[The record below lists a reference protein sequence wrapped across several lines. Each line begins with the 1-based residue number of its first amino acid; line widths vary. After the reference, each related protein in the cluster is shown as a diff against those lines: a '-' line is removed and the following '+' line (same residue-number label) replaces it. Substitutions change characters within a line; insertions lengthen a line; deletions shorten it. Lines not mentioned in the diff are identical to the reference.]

1 MGSVGKWVD
10 DHVVQPVKDVAENAV
25 ETAGKT
31 GAVVT
36 TTLEGGSTRKAL
48 EAVGNKAADVNKSL
62 MNTATVGYYNEVDA
76 LSGGLL
82 TATDNAGRTGADLIG
97 GKSIKDNLKDAAR
110 VGAVVGAA
118 AATGGGS
125 LATQATTTLAVN
137 NALSKNGKTV
147 LNLKT
152 ALGAGGAY
160 GTGNNTVD
168 SILQSIGNSGK
179 PVTPS
184 NQTMQ
189 NYDSGYYSTD
199 SGSSQEGVLQQPNNL
214 LPLLLIGGLAITI
227 ILISKK

>member
-10 DHVVQPVKDVAENAV
+10 DHVIQPTKDVVENSVEAV
-25 ETAGKT
+25 GKA

-36 TTLEGGSTRKAL
+36 TTIEGGSTRKAL

-82 TATDNAGRTGADLIG
+82 TAADNAGRTGADLVG

-110 VGAVVGAA
+110 VGAVVAAGAA
-118 AATGGGS
+118 AGAAAGGWSAFGTGS
-125 LATQATTTLAVN
+125 AVN
-137 NALSKNGKTV
+137 NALSKNGKT
-147 LNLKT
+147 NLSLKSGLS
-152 ALGAGGAY
+152 AVGAY
-160 GTGNNTVD
+160 GTGNDTID
-168 SILQSIGNSGK
+168 SILKSVGKSGNASAQ
-179 PVTPS
+179 V
-184 NQTMQ
+184 QQ

-199 SGSSQEGVLQQPNNL
+199 TGSSQDGVYQQQNNL